1 MRFLTALVTLD
12 PSVIN
17 FERVKNEKTVGATT
31 LQNGLTLRG
40 QKNGKFDYISD
51 DVRTSGTFDEVKS
64 YILYAGAMYLK
75 NTWDVDLISDDE
87 LVKHNKKAFELGTY
101 QSVSAADGL
110 NKANLTYF
118 VELFTSM
125 NEIYKHLQNL
135 LFIVIGGWFVGT
147 IGTQKFLKY
156 LEHKGEGSGGNQ
168 PYLHKFLIPILGV
181 SFFFAPIPEG
191 NLPNQSTTIVQNIIR
206 YFTATGNQIA
216 DMAGA
221 IGSKVYID
229 KLYNSV
235 GGNTEEMEF
244 RAKYNKVESDFLAGE
259 TSNLF
264 KTLCIERFPAGVLN
278 ELATTTN
285 QAYGYKDVIGTFD
298 VNKVVNNQDITAN
311 TCWRA
316 LNEQAEYT
324 RNSTLYNAQI
334 KGYDNYLS
342 NKGGAETLQKS
353 LTTIDRYITTKDQ
366 ELGWLNTTII
376 PGTGLM
382 IEVQDFMIANAVQ
395 SKDNKNDIV
404 AVTTQNEQAA
414 LETSIKGKRNP
425 GNVAQDTLITYVTSN
440 LAYMALPGAKMIQ
453 DSMSSI
459 LSFVGGAVGLLSG
472 PLGSLGLSKLAGG
485 LGSLAG
491 IPLAIWMMK
500 LLLTFVPAVV
510 ATLAGA
516 IAFVSY
522 ITALCKYFYISP
534 FVVAFSITIKR
545 QEKIIDFL
553 LAGVSIFFKP
563 ILIVLFVYLSL
574 FLHTLIKE
582 IILLISV
589 SQFSV
594 LKVLDTNLT
603 AQLAIG
609 GIRGLMTIMATM
621 ASCYILWKLIV
632 KGPDWVMDLIGIKG
646 GQDSI
651 VADGLAQ
658 KLERRGTMIH

>member
-1 MRFLTALVTLD
+1 M
-12 PSVIN
+12 
-17 FERVKNEKTVGATT
+17 
-31 LQNGLTLRG
+31 
-40 QKNGKFDYISD
+40 
-51 DVRTSGTFDEVKS
+51 
-64 YILYAGAMYLK
+64 
-75 NTWDVDLISDDE
+75 
-87 LVKHNKKAFELGTY
+87 
-101 QSVSAADGL
+101 
-110 NKANLTYF
+110 
-118 VELFTSM
+118 
-125 NEIYKHLQNL
+125 
-135 LFIVIGGWFVGT
+135 IGGWFLGT
-147 IGTQKFLKY
+147 IGTQKLLKY
-156 LEHKGEGSGGNQ
+156 LKNKGEGSGGNQ

-298 VNKVVNNQDITAN
+298 VNKVVNSQDITAN

-324 RNSTLYNAQI
+324 RNSKLYNAQI

-342 NKGGAETLQKS
+342 NKGNAETLQKS

-459 LSFVGGAVGLLSG
+459 LSFIGGSVGLLSG

-534 FVVAFSITIKR
+534 FVVAFSITTKR